1 MLLAGAKSW
10 WARVYL
16 GVFAVV
22 IAPVAEE
29 FIFRGVLYPF
39 VKQIGYPRFAWIGVN
54 FLFALIHMDAAALV
68 PLFVLA
74 IALTWLYEKTGN
86 LLAPIAAH
94 SFFNAAN
101 LIVLYCLK

>member
-1 MLLAGAKSW
+1 
-10 WARVYL
+10 
-16 GVFAVV
+16 
-22 IAPVAEE
+22 
-29 FIFRGVLYPF
+29 
-39 VKQIGYPRFAWIGVN
+39 
-54 FLFALIHMDAAALV
+54 MDAAALV

-74 IALTWLYEKTGN
+74 LALTWLYEKTGN